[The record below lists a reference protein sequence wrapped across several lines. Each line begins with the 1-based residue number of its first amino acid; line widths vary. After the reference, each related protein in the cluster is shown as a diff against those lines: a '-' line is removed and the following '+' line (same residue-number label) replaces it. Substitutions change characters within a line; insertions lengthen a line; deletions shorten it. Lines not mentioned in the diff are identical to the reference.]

1 MPLTVSDNIYMNNYF
16 MNPLTVSD
24 HIFMNNYFMNTP
36 NC

>member
-24 HIFMNNYFMNTP
+24 HTFMNNYFINTP
-36 NC
+36 NS